1 MVTAVVK
8 YGIRAK
14 MSPVAQ
20 HAVLKLNFSDVV
32 GLQQH
37 AVSGYA
43 NGLAR
48 RPLTCAAIVED
59 G

>member
-8 YGIRAK
+8 YGIRVK

-20 HAVLKLNFSDVV
+20 HAVLKLNFSGVV

-37 AVSGYA
+37 AVSGYT
-43 NGLAR
+43 NG
-48 RPLTCAAIVED
+48 
-59 G
+59 